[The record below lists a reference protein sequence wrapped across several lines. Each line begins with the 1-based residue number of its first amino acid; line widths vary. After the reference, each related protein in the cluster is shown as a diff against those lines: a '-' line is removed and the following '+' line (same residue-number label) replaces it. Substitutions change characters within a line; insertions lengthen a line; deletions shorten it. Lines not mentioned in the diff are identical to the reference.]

1 MLAHSTAN
9 LIFMR
14 AQTSLGQREWWLSAK
29 LSPVGVDDGEQL
41 HASSVQNVSTI
52 SEQKNRL
59 REKLSNEVFGS
70 FITLNRGLVA
80 LNASLDLRGL
90 NVVMYREDR
99 YEKEFTAVG
108 EACMAIFWPTPG
120 FKGEPLI
127 VLGSHQ
133 QRDPNFCVRGT
144 PLWMVLTQVNT

>member
-1 MLAHSTAN
+1 M
-9 LIFMR
+9 
-14 AQTSLGQREWWLSAK
+14 
-29 LSPVGVDDGEQL
+29 GVDDGEQL

-108 EACMAIFWPTPG
+108 EACMAIF
-120 FKGEPLI
+120 
-127 VLGSHQ
+127 
-133 QRDPNFCVRGT
+133 
-144 PLWMVLTQVNT
+144 

>member
-1 MLAHSTAN
+1 MENSCTRHPYK
-9 LIFMR
+9 M
-14 AQTSLGQREWWLSAK
+14 SAPLVNK
-29 LSPVGVDDGEQL
+29 
-41 HASSVQNVSTI
+41 
-52 SEQKNRL
+52 KNRL

-108 EACMAIFWPTPG
+108 EACMAIF
-120 FKGEPLI
+120 
-127 VLGSHQ
+127 
-133 QRDPNFCVRGT
+133 
-144 PLWMVLTQVNT
+144 